1 MVEMQKRSLQKLAM
15 SNSKLS
21 GVVDVHILQLGASLQ
36 DEYMAKEKNT
46 AMVCIIEVRSSVI
59 SCG

>member
-1 MVEMQKRSLQKLAM
+1 MVKMEKRSLQKLAM

-36 DEYMAKEKNT
+36 DEYMAKEKILQWY
-46 AMVCIIEVRSSVI
+46 AL
-59 SCG
+59 